1 MTFWLTV
8 DDQRYFVKVPFYGMP
23 GLHISLVALAVG
35 HSLGMHISDMLQG
48 LQDPQVQVRLATL
61 PGPNG
66 SELIDDTYNA
76 STQSVLAGLA
86 LLEDIQ
92 PTRRIA
98 VLGDM
103 RELGVITESEHRVI
117 GRRAGALLDVL
128 VTYGDLARI
137 IAEEAAT
144 GSVTSGRH
152 LTIESWSEGTDAKR
166 QVADYL
172 RGMLKPGDVVLLKG
186 SRGLRMEDIVAQ
198 LRSDV
203 TQVADADADGA
214 EA

>member
-1 MTFWLTV
+1 MAESTRARVVFYGMGADNHIRAENVQTEGLRGMTFWLTV

-23 GLHISLVALAVG
+23 GLQISLVALAVG
-35 HSLGMHISDMLQG
+35 HSLGMHISDMLKG
-48 LQDPQVQVRLATL
+48 LRDPQVQVRLATL

-86 LLEDIQ
+86 LLEEIK

-128 VTYGDLARI
+128 ITYGDLARI

-144 GSVTSGRH
+144 GSATSGRH
-152 LTIESWSEGTDAKR
+152 LTIESWSEGCRSQAT
-166 QVADYL
+166 
-172 RGMLKPGDVVLLKG
+172 G
-186 SRGLRMEDIVAQ
+186 RGLPARHAQ
-198 LRSDV
+198 
-203 TQVADADADGA
+203 AW
-214 EA
+214 